1 MVKGSVQRKLR
12 PMLLYVHLSKALNKE
27 MDRQTFKFY
36 FLKGPVHHLHKNP
49 FSGPVLAQLLLQANI
64 TVPHKSVSADSNRRR
79 K

>member
-1 MVKGSVQRKLR
+1 MVKGSVQRKLW

-36 FLKGPVHHLHKNP
+36 FLKGPVHNLHLHVP
-49 FSGPVLAQLLLQANI
+49 AQLLLQANV
-64 TVPHKSVSADSNRRR
+64 TVPHKSVSADSDRRR